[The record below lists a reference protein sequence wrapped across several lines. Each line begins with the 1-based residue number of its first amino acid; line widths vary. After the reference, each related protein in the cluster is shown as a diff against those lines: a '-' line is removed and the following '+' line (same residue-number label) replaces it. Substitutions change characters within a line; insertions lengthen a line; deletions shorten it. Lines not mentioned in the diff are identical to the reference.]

1 MTPVV
6 AVIAASLTTAC
17 GDKPAP
23 LNDASELARETLI
36 VDTHIDVP
44 YRLTEQYEDV
54 TEATVKGDFD
64 YPRARAGG
72 LDVAFMSIYIPA
84 EYFES
89 GGGRKL
95 ADEMID
101 EVESIAARAS
111 DRFAMAH
118 STSDVAAN
126 FAAGKISL
134 ALGMENGTG
143 LDGDLANLD
152 HFYARG
158 IRYITLAHSK
168 SNRLSDSSYDDNR
181 PLGGLSDLGRE
192 AVAKMNALGI
202 MIDISHLTDAAA
214 MQVLELSAA
223 PVIASHSSARKFTP
237 GFERNMDDDL
247 IRALA
252 RNGGVIQINFGSA
265 FLTAESNEAFM
276 RYWDAQEAFIE
287 EHGYADDSPEVETFE
302 KQYKA
307 ENPIPLATLDDVLDH
322 IDHVV
327 ALAGIDHVGIGSDF
341 EGVGDSLPEGL
352 KDVSDYPGL
361 VAGLLA
367 RGYSLPDI
375 GKICGANIMR
385 VWRDVELRATG
396 D

>member
-1 MTPVV
+1 MTPVL
-6 AVIAASLTTAC
+6 ALLAASLTTAC

-23 LNDASELARETLI
+23 LQDASDIATKTLI

-44 YRLTEQYEDV
+44 YRLTEEYEDV
-54 TEATVKGDFD
+54 TEATANGDFD

-101 EVESIAARAS
+101 EIESIAARAS
-111 DRFAMAH
+111 DRFAVAH
-118 STSDVAAN
+118 STADVASN

-168 SNRLSDSSYDDNR
+168 SNRLSDSSYDENR
-181 PLGGLSDLGRE
+181 PLGGLSPLGRE
-192 AVAKMNALGI
+192 AVARMNALGM

-252 RNGGVIQINFGSA
+252 RNGGVVQINFGSA
-265 FLTAESNEAFM
+265 FLTAESNKAFM

-287 EHGYADDSPEVETFE
+287 EHGYADDSPEVDAFE

-327 ALAGIDHVGIGSDF
+327 AIAGIDHVGIGSDF
-341 EGVGDSLPEGL
+341 DGVGDSLPEGL

-361 VAGLLA
+361 VAGLLN

-375 GKICGANIMR
+375 EKICGANVMR
-385 VWRDVELRATG
+385 VWRDVESRAAG
-396 D
+396 S